1 MPKKKP
7 TRKPA
12 TKHDVYTTQRIRER
26 KHYARLWTAAAQ
38 TLAMLKAMEEAG
50 AIRLPFHG
58 FDATV
63 VNLREVLKAPE

>member
-1 MPKKKP
+1 MSKKKP
-7 TRKPA
+7 ARKPLP
-12 TKHDVYTTQRIRER
+12 KHDVYTTQRVKER
-26 KHYARLWTAAAQ
+26 KHYARLWTAAQQ
-38 TLAMLKAMEEAG
+38 TLNMLKAMEEAG